1 MSGQGAGHATELG
14 VVLVGAVLGLDD
26 QLAVGEVGVVGAL
39 RRDGDVL
46 DSDRDRGRLSSIPV
60 AGLADVGAGIGS
72 PAAID
77 DQIVVVSVDLE
88 R

>member
-1 MSGQGAGHATELG
+1 MSGQGAGHATELS

-26 QLAVGEVGVVGAL
+26 QLAVGEVRVVGTL
-39 RRDGDVL
+39 RRDCDVL
-46 DSDRDRGRLSSIPV
+46 DGDRHRGRLSSIPV
-60 AGLADVGAGIGS
+60 AGLTDVGAGIGS